1 MAATLNNTSTGTISG
16 SSSLTISHTVGSGS
30 NRYLEVTACC
40 TNSSDYLAAATC
52 AYGGVSMGSPI
63 VTAVAGSANRFTY
76 TWGMVAPASGTAN
89 VVITPS
95 SGAYLDAIV
104 RDYTGVDQSTP
115 VAGSTKFANPISSPL
130 STQTLACPAGGL
142 LADFFTARAT
152 GQTLTPGASQT
163 RSGTTIAGGSSTSS
177 GSTKSSSDLSWSAWT
192 GSQACAHVGIALN
205 AAAASPTTATLTGPT
220 TGTTGSASS
229 NFTVTLD
236 APATSTVTITPAG
249 TVGTVTFTPAT
260 PTITAGNTSTTF
272 TANADTDGTHSI
284 SITTS
289 PTLTYSGSPISYVT
303 SPPAAGDNSAAR
315 LSQLSGAF
323 GPLVFGNR
331 R

>member
-1 MAATLNNTSTGTISG
+1 MAVAEQPEA
-16 SSSLTISHTVGSGS
+16 
-30 NRYLEVTACC
+30 RCC
-40 TNSSDYLAAATC
+40 DECGSDYLAAATC